1 MDTKTLCLA
10 VLSMGDASGYEIRKR
25 VEEVFARFMD
35 VAPSGIYAALKLL
48 DQEGFVSATMIPQ
61 EGRPNKTVYTLL
73 EPGREA
79 LVTSLKASD
88 GRHKI
93 RSELVTLLMFADL
106 LPREKL
112 QDVLAHRVTELEL
125 IKADMEASTGACRP
139 GHRFLVRMGMALA
152 EAELAFLRA
161 NVPAFLDEID
171 RNASASNKQQDKSM
185 AKHREAG
192 TAVETL
198 S

>member
-10 VLSMGDASGYEIRKR
+10 VLSMGDASGYEIKKR
-25 VEEVFARFMD
+25 VEEVFSRFID

-48 DQEGFVSATMIPQ
+48 DQEGLVSAKVVPQ

-73 EPGREA
+73 EAGREA
-79 LVTSLKASD
+79 LTTSLRASE

-106 LPREKL
+106 LPPEKL
-112 QDVLAHRVTELEL
+112 RDVLANRMLEL
-125 IKADMEASTGACRP
+125 KQVRMEMEASTGASRP
-139 GHRFLVRMGMALA
+139 GHRFLVRMGMALVN
-152 EAELAFLRA
+152 AELAFL
-161 NVPAFLDEID
+161 NESVPAFLAELSGG
-171 RNASASNKQQDKSM
+171 ANKQHKQK
-185 AKHREAG
+185 
-192 TAVETL
+192 TADLVDSEL

>member
-25 VEEVFARFMD
+25 VEEVFSRFMD
-35 VAPSGIYAALKLL
+35 IAPSGIYAALKLL
-48 DQEGFVSATMIPQ
+48 DQEGLVSAKVVLQ

-79 LVTSLKASD
+79 LVASLRASE

-106 LPREKL
+106 LPAEKL
-112 QDVLAHRVTELEL
+112 RDVLAHRMAELEQ
-125 IKADMEASTGACRP
+125 IKAEMEASAGARRP
-139 GHRFLVRMGMALA
+139 GHRFLVRMGLELA
-152 EAELAFLRA
+152 SAELTFLRK
-161 NVPAFLDEID
+161 NV
-171 RNASASNKQQDKSM
+171 
-185 AKHREAG
+185 
-192 TAVETL
+192 
-198 S
+198 